1 MTITDDDQVGISW
14 QDSEQ
19 KKKAYRI
26 IQLRNQLDSQRAKL
40 YFDDPVMWARHRLG
54 AHLWSKQ
61 RDAAMA
67 LVHSKRVAIRS
78 AHATGKS
85 FLASVLASWWI
96 DTRPPGEAI
105 VVTTAPSYEQ
115 VHSIL
120 WEEIRRLHGVGN
132 LRGEVHRSDRWID
145 EQGRLVGFGRRP
157 PDYSQ
162 HAFQGIHRK
171 YVLVLLDEAC
181 GIPAWI
187 WTAAEAI
194 TTSDTCRILA
204 IGNPDDNSSTFA
216 NVCMT
221 DPNWHSIKISGYD
234 SPNVTG
240 EVVPTVVKDNLIT
253 NNWIMERKIAWGE
266 QNPLFQAKVMGE
278 FADSEDGLVPLS
290 WVRQAVGRHRLW
302 EDAGRPLVPAT
313 RIVGVDPARFGTDK
327 TAIVVREGD
336 IVRDVYQHAKLDTT
350 QTTSLVK
357 AQLDYPKSV
366 GIIDTIGIG
375 AGVYDQ
381 LKAMGKTVRAFTASQ
396 KTNRRD
402 VSGSW
407 KFPNTRS
414 ASWWNLREML
424 DPALDATLALPDH
437 DDLIADITSPTWQPS
452 AGSNLI
458 VEPKEQVR
466 HRLGRSTD
474 CGDALCMSLWID
486 PLKRNPE
493 AKPQAFTYE
502 GSPAGAWG
510 L

>member
-1 MTITDDDQVGISW
+1 MSPTATDLSW
-14 QDSEQ
+14 TEHAKKQ
-19 KKKAYRI
+19 KA
-26 IQLRNQLDSQRAKL
+26 IQILAMRQRLDMKRAER
-40 YFDDPVMWARHRLG
+40 YFNDPVAWARDRLG

-61 RDAAMA
+61 RDAAMG
-67 LVHSKRVAIRS
+67 LVSNKRVAIRS

-85 FLASVLASWWI
+85 FLASVLACWWV
-96 DTRPPGEAI
+96 DTRPPGEAM

-120 WEEIRRLHGVGN
+120 WEEIRRLHSVGG
-132 LRGEVHRSDRWID
+132 LAGEVHRSDRWID

-216 NVCMT
+216 SVCMT
-221 DPNWHSIKISGYD
+221 DPNWYSIKISGYD

-240 EVVPTVVKDNLIT
+240 ETVPTVIKDNLIT
-253 NNWIMERKIAWGE
+253 DNWIMERRIAWGE
-266 QNPLFQAKVMGE
+266 QNPLFQAKVLGE
-278 FADSEDGLVPLS
+278 FADSEDGLIPLS
-290 WVRQAVGRHRLW
+290 WCKQAINRHKLW
-302 EDAGRPLVPAT
+302 IDHGRPLIKAK
-313 RIVGVDPARFGTDK
+313 RYIGVDPARFGLDK

-336 IVRDVYQHAKLDTT
+336 IVRDVYQYAKLDTT

-357 AQLDYPKSV
+357 AQLDYPKSTAIV
-366 GIIDTIGIG
+366 DTIGIG

-381 LKAMGKTVRAFTASQ
+381 LKNMGKSVVSFVASEGT
-396 KTNRRD
+396 KYRD
-402 VSGSW
+402 ISGSW
-407 KFPNTRS
+407 KFPNCRS
-414 ASWWNLREML
+414 AAWWNVRELL
-424 DPALDATLALPDH
+424 DPALDATLAIPDH
-437 DDLIADITSPTWQPS
+437 DDLVADLTSPTWMPS

-458 VEPKEQVR
+458 VEPKEQIR

-474 CGDALCMSLWID
+474 TGDALCMSLWIGTTGN
-486 PLKRNPE
+486 K
-493 AKPQAFTYE
+493 ASAIKPQAYSYGE
-502 GSPAGAWG
+502 SPGGWT
-510 L
+510 